1 MKKTIPAICLTLA
14 TVMTFS
20 SLATAAASA
29 AERTD
34 YEKQNV
40 PTYFYSMEKSGM
52 TERLILIRMI

>member
-34 YEKQNV
+34 YEKKECSDLFLQHG
-40 PTYFYSMEKSGM
+40 KK
-52 TERLILIRMI
+52 RDDRMCVF